1 MKLETPL
8 LDKFMAM
15 TSATGTETIFS
26 VRLRDGSMAQIDM
39 NALFREIHAAVH
51 ALHHFMD
58 PDGAHHTGYPVIE
71 KQVSAEDNP
80 TGLAAIGSP

>member
-1 MKLETPL
+1 MKLDTPL
-8 LDKFMAM
+8 LDKFNAM

-39 NALFREIHAAVH
+39 NALFREIHVALH
-51 ALHHFMD
+51 SLHHFMD
-58 PDGAHHTGYPVIE
+58 PDGAHHTGFPVIQKHVE
-71 KQVSAEDNP
+71 PEDNP